1 MKFSSSS
8 WLSSL
13 IVGASLSTSGYGYG
27 INMGHTRRDG
37 SCKVTADW
45 KADFM
50 AVKSWPTPF
59 TIIKLFSTNDCQAL
73 DQAVPAAIEAGVKL
87 WVGIWNVP
95 DEKFGVEK
103 DAVVKAFV
111 KYPQVD
117 KWLAGFNV
125 GSESFYRKEVTGSK
139 LANQI
144 YDVRGMIKAI
154 KPPNVSATFPVGTA
168 DTWTSWVDPGFS
180 EVIIATEVALMN
192 AFPYWQK
199 TPIQNALGKLQE
211 AIQNTLK
218 AIGNKPFVLGE
229 TGWSSAGAN
238 FGPAVASPANQ
249 QAYWKSAGCWL
260 KKQPFTSFWFS
271 AFNEPNRNSEV
282 ERNFGIARAADR
294 SLKISLACP

>member
-1 MKFSSSS
+1 MKFSTSA

-13 IVGASLSTSGYGYG
+13 IALASLSTNVYSFG
-27 INMGHTRRDG
+27 INIGHTRRDG

-45 KADFM
+45 KGDFL

-59 TIIKLFSTNDCQAL
+59 TVVKLFSTSDCQAL

-95 DEKFGVEK
+95 SQKFAVEK
-103 DAVVKAFV
+103 DAVVNAFK

-125 GSESFYRKEVTGSK
+125 GSESFYRKELTGPT
-139 LANQI
+139 LATQI

-168 DTWTSWVDPGFS
+168 DTWTSWVNPGFAD
-180 EVIIATEVALMN
+180 VIKASDVCLMN
-192 AFPYWQK
+192 AFPYWQA
-199 TPIQNALGKLQE
+199 TPIQGALAKLQE
-211 AIQNTLK
+211 AIQNTRN

-238 FGPAVASPANQ
+238 FGPAVPSPANQ
-249 QAYWKSAGCWL
+249 QAFWKSAGCWL
-260 KKQPFTSFWFS
+260 KKQPFQWFWFS
-271 AFNEPNRNSEV
+271 AFNEPHRDSEV
-282 ERNFGIARAADR
+282 ERNFGIAKAIDR
-294 SLKISLACP
+294 SLKINLTCP